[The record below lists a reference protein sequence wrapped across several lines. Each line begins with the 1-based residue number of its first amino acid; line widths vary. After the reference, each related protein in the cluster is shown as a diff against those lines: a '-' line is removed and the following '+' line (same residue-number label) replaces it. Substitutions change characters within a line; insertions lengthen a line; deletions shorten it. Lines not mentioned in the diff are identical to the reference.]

1 MGAMEDSANGNAKR
15 RFAVIATVPVNMGSC
30 IGRATIRAGWLAV
43 PTSLF
48 EVLYARFLSGEFLKY
63 LYNIHVLL
71 WVGGGRCLSTTI
83 LSHPWQNIKVL
94 N

>member
-63 LYNIHVLL
+63 LYNFMFCFGLVAVVACQQRYCHTH
-71 WVGGGRCLSTTI
+71 GRI
-83 LSHPWQNIKVL
+83 
-94 N
+94 